1 MISERDYLSKVAL
14 LGKSSKT
21 TKVSEICTHG
31 RANIIVVDVN
41 ESIDDCMRKML
52 SRDIRH
58 LLVADDKGE
67 VVGMLSIKDVVKV
80 LLAGQSEVVQKIISS
95 ALGSRAFFDD
105 AK

>member
-1 MISERDYLSKVAL
+1 
-14 LGKSSKT
+14 
-21 TKVSEICTHG
+21 
-31 RANIIVVDVN
+31 
-41 ESIDDCMRKML
+41 ML

-105 AK
+105 A